1 MQEEHVTG
9 IEFASDARKRLFKGI
24 KIAADCVS
32 ATLGPKGHAVIIQR
46 QGKSPLVT
54 RDGVTVARSL
64 KLNDPVER
72 MGAELITEAA
82 GQTNDV
88 AGDGTTTSTVLT
100 ASLIE
105 GGLRLVEAGYSSLS
119 VCRGIEAAATL
130 IDAEVKRLAKQVI
143 SSDEVSQIGTISAN
157 GDKQIGDLIAQAM
170 DKVGRDGV
178 ITVEDAKGMM
188 TSLDVAEGMQ
198 VDRGYVSPYFV
209 TDPERMRAVY
219 ENAQVLITDKKI
231 VTFNEL
237 IKILEQCKR
246 AQRPLLIVADD
257 FEGEALSGLVL
268 NRVKSQ
274 LPVVAIKAP
283 GYGQHRH
290 ELLADMCVLVGATLV
305 SSATGLTF
313 DNVTFDK
320 LGTCKRFITDAK
332 STTIVGSGSTMQA
345 VQDHVAELRK
355 QLEDVTLAQDDATKL
370 RMRAARLASGV
381 AIIKVGGTTEI
392 EMNERKFRIEDA
404 LNATKAAIEEGIVP
418 GGGMALFNAV
428 RSVRAQLENVKS
440 SADPNEFMGC
450 NALLDACTSPLRR
463 IVSNAGQT
471 PGVII
476 AELERANSLAPIAID
491 GYGYNAATGEYC
503 DLVTTGVIDPVKV
516 TRTALKNAVSVAVTF
531 LSLDAVVYDETP
543 NKRNDDEEE

>member
-1 MQEEHVTG
+1 
-9 IEFASDARKRLFKGI
+9 
-24 KIAADCVS
+24 
-32 ATLGPKGHAVIIQR
+32 
-46 QGKSPLVT
+46 
-54 RDGVTVARSL
+54 
-64 KLNDPVER
+64 
-72 MGAELITEAA
+72 
-82 GQTNDV
+82 
-88 AGDGTTTSTVLT
+88 
-100 ASLIE
+100 
-105 GGLRLVEAGYSSLS
+105 

>member
-1 MQEEHVTG
+1 
-9 IEFASDARKRLFKGI
+9 
-24 KIAADCVS
+24 
-32 ATLGPKGHAVIIQR
+32 
-46 QGKSPLVT
+46 
-54 RDGVTVARSL
+54 
-64 KLNDPVER
+64 
-72 MGAELITEAA
+72 
-82 GQTNDV
+82 
-88 AGDGTTTSTVLT
+88 
-100 ASLIE
+100 
-105 GGLRLVEAGYSSLS
+105 
-119 VCRGIEAAATL
+119 
-130 IDAEVKRLAKQVI
+130 
-143 SSDEVSQIGTISAN
+143 
-157 GDKQIGDLIAQAM
+157 
-170 DKVGRDGV
+170 
-178 ITVEDAKGMM
+178 
-188 TSLDVAEGMQ
+188 
-198 VDRGYVSPYFV
+198 
-209 TDPERMRAVY
+209 MRAVY